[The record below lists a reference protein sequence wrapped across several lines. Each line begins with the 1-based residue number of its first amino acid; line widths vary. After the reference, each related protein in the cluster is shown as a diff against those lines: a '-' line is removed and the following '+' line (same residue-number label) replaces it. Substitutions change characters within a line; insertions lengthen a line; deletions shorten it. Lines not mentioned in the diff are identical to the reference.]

1 MNINN
6 VSKAGPLII
15 LGPVVLAASLA
26 LLCCTGE
33 ILARF
38 FLVEKVKSENLV
50 AMQWQAVEAEE
61 EGARSKLVVDKEP
74 ARGQALGGTRC
85 SHVLQSQPGKHFYG
99 PSKFK
104 TFE

>member
-38 FLVEKVKSENLV
+38 F
-50 AMQWQAVEAEE
+50 
-61 EGARSKLVVDKEP
+61 
-74 ARGQALGGTRC
+74 C
-85 SHVLQSQPGKHFYG
+85 
-99 PSKFK
+99 
-104 TFE
+104 